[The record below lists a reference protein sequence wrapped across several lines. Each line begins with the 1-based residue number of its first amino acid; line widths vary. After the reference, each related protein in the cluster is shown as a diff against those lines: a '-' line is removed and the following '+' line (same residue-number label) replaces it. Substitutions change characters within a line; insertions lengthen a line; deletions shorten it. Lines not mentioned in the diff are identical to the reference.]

1 MWWECSSR
9 AQAETVS
16 DIQARGRALMTWDS
30 VFRCDVCGTV
40 KKDANKWLLAKNGY
54 TAEAIPCF
62 RIYHW
67 DDYIAKDPNTK
78 IVCSEH
84 CLNRL
89 LQPFLSQR
97 TIPTT
102 EEIPK

>member
-1 MWWECSSR
+1 
-9 AQAETVS
+9 
-16 DIQARGRALMTWDS
+16 MTWDS